1 MKKHM
6 VVLALLGI
14 FGVVAAGACQ
24 VSAGITPD
32 TSGGGSCEDLSCS
45 DALASGLSVQGDA
58 LCDGTSDSDYNDLVN
73 CGCNGGPCADA
84 CADNLCTDSGD
95 SSDCDDCLNANCGDE
110 YDTCNSD

>member
-24 VSAGITPD
+24 VSGSVGPD
-32 TSGGGSCEDLSCS
+32 DSNDGSCEGLSCS
-45 DALASGLSVQGDA
+45 DALAQGLSVQGDA
-58 LCDGTSDSDYNDLVN
+58 LCDATSDSDYDNLVN

-110 YDTCNSD
+110 YDACNSD